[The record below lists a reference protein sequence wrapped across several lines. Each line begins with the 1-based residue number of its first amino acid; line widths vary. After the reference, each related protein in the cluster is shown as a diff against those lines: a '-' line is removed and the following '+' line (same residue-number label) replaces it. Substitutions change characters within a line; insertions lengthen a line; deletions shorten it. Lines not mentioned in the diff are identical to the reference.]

1 LTKVISAFVGQF
13 FPALKI
19 NENLESQF
27 FIIMVKVFI
36 GNEVGTKIYPI
47 TLKKFIEPDRL
58 PVQQKT
64 VIPLIKKK

>member
-1 LTKVISAFVGQF
+1 
-13 FPALKI
+13 
-19 NENLESQF
+19 
-27 FIIMVKVFI
+27 MVKVFI

-58 PVQQKT
+58 PVKQKT